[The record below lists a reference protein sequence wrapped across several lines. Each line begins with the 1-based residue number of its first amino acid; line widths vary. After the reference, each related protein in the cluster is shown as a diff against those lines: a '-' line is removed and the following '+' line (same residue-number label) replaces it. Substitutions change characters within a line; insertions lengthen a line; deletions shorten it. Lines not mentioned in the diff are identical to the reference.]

1 VEAFSQKHY
10 RHIFLR
16 THILLKSF
24 PDDIVILKLLFASHF
39 PQNDI

>member
-1 VEAFSQKHY
+1 MGNRDLQAVG
-10 RHIFLR
+10 IFLR